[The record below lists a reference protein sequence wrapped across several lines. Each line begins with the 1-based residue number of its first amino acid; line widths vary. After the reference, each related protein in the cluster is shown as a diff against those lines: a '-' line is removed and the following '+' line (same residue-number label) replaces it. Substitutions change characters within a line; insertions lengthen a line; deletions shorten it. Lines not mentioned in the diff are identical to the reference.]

1 VIKRCADAGVESVYD
16 IIDLEDENRTQLL
29 QMSNQQMK
37 DVAAF
42 VNSYPTLELNYD
54 LIKADYKAGVPI
66 VIRAFLTRDAEDE
79 DDEDDSNAVIAPFYP
94 SKKMTHWWLIVGEPS
109 TRQLLSIKRVTLKR
123 TVTVNLEFT
132 LPQGSHALKLYL
144 ICDSYMGADHDIQL
158 DPIEVGE
165 GDESD
170 SDDDMS
176 NDDGS
181 S

>member
-1 VIKRCADAGVESVYD
+1 
-16 IIDLEDENRTQLL
+16 
-29 QMSNQQMK
+29 
-37 DVAAF
+37 
-42 VNSYPTLELNYD
+42 
-54 LIKADYKAGVPI
+54 
-66 VIRAFLTRDAEDE
+66 LTRDAEDE